1 MNMTVIAWLFLLGA
15 IGYGVYNWA
24 NGPSSD
30 HDTKDILLD
39 EEE

>member
-24 NGPSSD
+24 SGSSSD
-30 HDTKDILLD
+30 HDTKDILSD